1 MGLQSFERALANM
14 VDSVFSRSSR
24 NSTIRP
30 VELGRRLLRE
40 MDDHR
45 SVDVKGRRI
54 VPNIFTFHLSP
65 RDHAGFADIEHA
77 LVHELGE
84 AAREY
89 ARDEGYH
96 FVGPVQ
102 IDVVVDNALKP
113 GRFGIASSLRE
124 SGGAAEQAPAPQQQ
138 QQPQYQEAP
147 AYAASAPAA
156 AAPAAQDQNFAIVE
170 APQVVDPFREQAA
183 VAPAAPAPAPAV
195 PVAPAH
201 EPAPLAAPAT
211 PARIGSSVG
220 RLQLPSGERVTV
232 GHRVVTLGR
241 LPECTVTLNDPN
253 VSRRHA
259 EIHPGSELT
268 IVDLGSTNGTK
279 VNGLRIDGE
288 RVLVDGDIISLGSS
302 HLRFEASNA
311 SV

>member
-1 MGLQSFERALANM
+1 M

-24 NSTIRP
+24 TSTIRP

-54 VPNIFTFHLSP
+54 VPNSFTFHLSA

-96 FVGPVQ
+96 FVGPVHVE
-102 IDVVVDNALKP
+102 IVVDNSLKA

-124 SGGAAEQAPAPQQQ
+124 GHVADPSEPVVAA
-138 QQPQYQEAP
+138 
-147 AYAASAPAA
+147 AYAPE
-156 AAPAAQDQNFAIVE
+156 PV
-170 APQVVDPFREQAA
+170 A
-183 VAPAAPAPAPAV
+183 VAPAPAEPSSFAVVEQPQVQNPWSSAPPAAPAPSPVPPPAPVASSAPAPAPA
-195 PVAPAH
+195 
-201 EPAPLAAPAT
+201 E
-211 PARIGSSVG
+211 RIGSSVG

-241 LPECTVTLNDPN
+241 LPECTVTLSDPN

-259 EIHPGSELT
+259 EIRPGAELT

-311 SV
+311 SA